1 MAYIREVSTS
11 EDSITVEVAGLQS
24 GYNYSDRRCN
34 WSLNGSPSGI
44 TSLGANVTS
53 GGRKTFSGLSAN
65 TRYRISCYITFTQ
78 NTSTSPVYLSDI
90 NVTTDRASTPT
101 VNADYTISYD
111 STSVTFNITGLT
123 RGQELYFV
131 VRLSS
136 SSSNLVNNYDTA
148 TGSRFSKTFTGL
160 SPDTEYACNVR
171 VDGTW
176 IETKEFITDKPAR
189 PKPAKWDWDISNGD
203 ATATETR
210 NALNALTGKQST
222 NKFSYRV
229 WNDLCKK
236 VNDVLYY
243 YGYSWSNASATY
255 SNTLMS
261 ASDKTL
267 TAVRFNALK
276 NNIGSHHATGI
287 NSVSKGDT
295 VYGRYFTTLADKINE
310 WIG

>member
-34 WSLNGSPSGI
+34 WSLNGSSKGT

-65 TRYRISCYITFTQ
+65 RNYTISCYITFTV
-78 NTSTSPVYLSDI
+78 NTGTSPVYLNDI
-90 NVTTDRASTPT
+90 DVKTDKASTPD
-101 VNADYTISYD
+101 ADYTISYD
-111 STSVTFNITGLT
+111 STSVTFNITGLS

-136 SSSNLVNNYDTA
+136 SSSNLVDNYDTA
-148 TGSRFSKTFTGL
+148 NRSSFSKTFTGL
-160 SPDTEYACNVR
+160 SPNTKYACNVR

-176 IETKEFITDKPAR
+176 LGAKNFTTEKSKI
-189 PKPAKWDWDISNGD
+189 AKWDWNKSNGN

-210 NALNALTGKQST
+210 NALDALTGKKST
-222 NKFSYRV
+222 NNFSYEV
-229 WNDLCKK
+229 WNDLCQK
-236 VNDVLYY
+236 VKDILDDYGLTWSTYY
-243 YGYSWSNASATY
+243 TSYNR
-255 SNTLMS
+255 TLMS
-261 ASDKTL
+261 SSDKVL
-267 TAVRFNALK
+267 TAARFNALRQ
-276 NNIGSHHATGI
+276 NIGSHVATGI
-287 NSVSKGDT
+287 NEVKTGDT
-295 VYGRYFTTLADKINE
+295 VYGWYFTTLANKINE